1 MVGCF
6 SKLLEA
12 VFSAGGAVSRH
23 GMVPGR
29 GGGGVVGRVVRGR
42 SGDPVMGGAHHQY
55 YHPHPP
61 EAPKHMVID
70 VKMCACCFLDRCTFV
85 LDVFWLSFCFCFVP
99 GTERLFRTCCGN
111 T

>member
-1 MVGCF
+1 
-6 SKLLEA
+6 
-12 VFSAGGAVSRH
+12 
-23 GMVPGR
+23 
-29 GGGGVVGRVVRGR
+29 
-42 SGDPVMGGAHHQY
+42 MGGAHHQY